1 MSLTGRAVIALALM
15 VGFHALALASA
26 RTIGGGAEQWRQIC
40 TQVGIAD
47 VELGTVR
54 DRRHGR

>member
-15 VGFHALALASA
+15 VGCLVAAL
-26 RTIGGGAEQWRQIC
+26 
-40 TQVGIAD
+40 IAD

-54 DRRHGR
+54 DHLHGR